1 MKINLPV
8 TQREHPLTE
17 QQSIVSTTNLKG
29 ITTYCNKDFID
40 ISGFTKEELINK
52 NHNVVRHPDMPVEA
66 FADLWD
72 TIKAGK
78 PWMGTVKNRCKNGD
92 HYWVDAY
99 VTPTYDNG
107 QVIGY
112 QSVRVKP
119 DQDCVDRADKLYTA
133 LREKKKALFKL
144 PSLGLTMSLFI
155 SLALVLVALFG
166 GLFAFGLLP
175 LNGLLALIP
184 ALVAAWLIPAW
195 LTRPL
200 RRVISAATA
209 VVDNPVMQQV
219 YIGSTRDIDKPIL
232 AIKMLQARLRT
243 VLGRVTDA
251 SEEIVTETNKVA
263 DCTNRTREVIL
274 RQQEETEHVATAI
287 NEMSSTVLE
296 IAKNTQLAATAA
308 RDANESSVTGRQQM
322 SNIMQS
328 IRRLSDEV
336 SQSAETIKQL
346 EEQSHSIGVVL
357 DVIKNIAEQTNL
369 LALNAAIEAARAG
382 EQGRG
387 FAVVA
392 DEVRSL
398 AQRTQQSTEEIE
410 KIIAELQ
417 SRSQTAAQTME
428 ECCNLAGASVNQA
441 TEGNQSLEI
450 IAEHVATINSM
461 NDQIATAVEE
471 QSTVTEEVNRNITN
485 ISESAEESSQN
496 AQITITSN
504 QTLVKLTQHFDNLTR
519 QFGI

>member
-8 TQREHPLTE
+8 TQKELPLTE

-29 ITTYCNKDFID
+29 ITTYANKDFID
-40 ISGFTKEELINK
+40 ISGFTEEELINK

-66 FADLWD
+66 FADLWN
-72 TIKAGK
+72 TIKSGK
-78 PWMGTVKNRCKNGD
+78 PWMGIVKNRCKNGD

-99 VTPTYDNG
+99 VTPMYDKD
-107 QVIGY
+107 QIIGY

-119 DQDCVDRADKLYTA
+119 SSDCVDRAEKLYTQ
-133 LREKKKALFKL
+133 LREKKKPLFKL
-144 PSLGLTMSLFI
+144 PSVSLVTGLFI
-155 SLALVLVALFG
+155 AQAVVIAALFG
-166 GLFAFGLLP
+166 GLFATGLLP
-175 LNGLLALIP
+175 LNGLMASIP
-184 ALVAAWLIPAW
+184 ALIAAYIIPAW

-200 RRVISAATA
+200 RRVIREAEAI
-209 VVDNPVMQQV
+209 VDNPVMQQV

-232 AIKMLQARLRT
+232 AIRMLQARLRT
-243 VLGRVTDA
+243 VLGRIMDA
-251 SEEIVTETNKVA
+251 SEDIVDVTAKVA
-263 DCTNRTREVIL
+263 DCTERTTQVIL
-274 RQQEETEHVATAI
+274 KQQQETEHVATAI
-287 NEMSSTVLE
+287 NEMSTTVLD

-308 RDANESSVTGRQQM
+308 RDANDSSVTGQQQM
-322 SNIMQS
+322 GNIMQS
-328 IRRLSDEV
+328 ISRLSNEV

-346 EEQSHSIGVVL
+346 EEQSNNIGVVL

-417 SRSQTAAQTME
+417 GRSQSAAQIMQ
-428 ECCNLAGASVNQA
+428 ECCNLAEASVNQA
-441 TEGNQSLEI
+441 TEGSQSLEV
-450 IAEHVATINSM
+450 IAEHVTTIRNM
-461 NDQIATAVEE
+461 NDQIATAAEE
-471 QSTVTEEVNRNITN
+471 QSTVTDEINRNIIN
-485 ISESAEESSQN
+485 ISQSAEESSQN
-496 AQITITSN
+496 AQETITSN
-504 QTLVKLTQHFDNLTR
+504 HVLVKLTHHFDNLTR